1 MACAGRYGPP
11 QARKGAELSV
21 QGMGRRRRVAIV
33 ATGVLSLSS
42 AFGAYFAL
50 PALAAGAA
58 KVAGTPCTASA
69 KACVD
74 LDDQK
79 AWLISGG
86 KVTKGPIRISSGG
99 QGKETPEGTFHV
111 YKKDKDHKSNEF
123 PMPNG
128 QPAPMPNSVFFGPGG
143 IAFHGGD
150 PKRASAGCVH
160 VPTADSVA
168 FFNALNVGDEVQ
180 VTKSLDKV
188 KGGFYGVNKIDPPT
202 KAQQQAAA
210 KKLAENRKKAAGI
223 STADAKKTDDNKSD
237 KKTKKDDDG

>member
-1 MACAGRYGPP
+1 VLT
-11 QARKGAELSV
+11 LST
-21 QGMGRRRRVAIV
+21 A
-33 ATGVLSLSS
+33 L
-42 AFGAYFAL
+42 GAYFAL
-50 PALAAGAA
+50 PAMAAGAE
-58 KVAGTPCTASA
+58 KVAGTPCTATA

-99 QGKETPEGTFHV
+99 QNKETPQGTFHV

-160 VPTADSVA
+160 VPPADA
-168 FFNALNVGDEVQ
+168 ATFFNTLNVGDEVQ
-180 VTKSLDKV
+180 VTESLDKV
-188 KGGFYGVNKIDPPT
+188 KGGFYGVNHLDPPT
-202 KAQQQAAA
+202 KAQQEAAA
-210 KKLAENRKKAAGI
+210 KKLAENRRKAAGLPP
-223 STADAKKTDDNKSD
+223 TTSD
-237 KKTKKDDDG
+237 KKADDSKKSDDKKDKKKDKKKD

>member
-1 MACAGRYGPP
+1 MAA
-11 QARKGAELSV
+11 
-21 QGMGRRRRVAIV
+21 
-33 ATGVLSLSS
+33 GVLSLSS
-42 AFGAYFAL
+42 AFGAYLAL
-50 PALAAGAA
+50 PAMATGAE
-58 KVAGTPCTASA
+58 KVAGTPCTATA

-86 KVTKGPIRISSGG
+86 KVTRGPIRISSGG
-99 QGKETPEGTFHV
+99 QGKETPQGTFSV

-160 VPTADSVA
+160 LSISDSVA
-168 FFNALNVGDEVQ
+168 FFNALNVGDQVQ
-180 VTKSLDKV
+180 VTASLDKV
-188 KGGFYGVNKIDPPT
+188 KGGFYGVNHIDPPT

-210 KKLAENRKKAAGI
+210 KKLEENRRKAAGLPPTT
-223 STADAKKTDDNKSD
+223 SEKKDADKSDDDNKSD
-237 KKTKKDDDG
+237 DKKDKKKD

>member
-1 MACAGRYGPP
+1 
-11 QARKGAELSV
+11 
-21 QGMGRRRRVAIV
+21 MGRRRRVAIV
-33 ATGVLSLSS
+33 TAGVLSLSG
-42 AFGAYFAL
+42 ALGAYLAL
-50 PALAAGAA
+50 PAMAAGAA
-58 KVAGTPCTASA
+58 KVAGTPCTATA

-99 QGKETPEGTFHV
+99 QGKETPKGTFHV
-111 YKKDKDHKSNEF
+111 YKKDKDHKSTEF

-160 VPTADSVA
+160 VGTSDSVA

-180 VTKSLDKV
+180 VTESLDKV

-202 KAQQQAAA
+202 KAQQEAAA
-210 KKLAENRKKAAGI
+210 KKLAENRRKAAGLPAK
-223 STADAKKTDDNKSD
+223 STDKKADDKKSDDAKKD
-237 KKTKKDDDG
+237 KKKDDD

>member
-1 MACAGRYGPP
+1 
-11 QARKGAELSV
+11 
-21 QGMGRRRRVAIV
+21 
-33 ATGVLSLSS
+33 VLSLSS
-42 AFGAYFAL
+42 AFGAYLAF

-86 KVTKGPIRISSGG
+86 KVTRGPIRISSGG
-99 QGKETPEGTFHV
+99 RGKETPKGTFHV
-111 YKKDKDHKSNEF
+111 YKKDKDHKSDEF
-123 PMPNG
+123 PRPNG

-160 VPTADSVA
+160 VPTADSAA
-168 FFNALNVGDEVQ
+168 FFSALNVGDEVQ
-180 VTKSLDKV
+180 VSESLDKV

-202 KAQQQAAA
+202 KSEQAAA
-210 KKLAENRKKAAGI
+210 AKRLAENRRKAAGLP
-223 STADAKKTDDNKSD
+223 ASD
-237 KKTKKDDDG
+237 KKDDKKSGDSKKDKKKDKKKDD